1 MANDE
6 IEVREASAI
15 AQPSIQKSVGY
26 AAAATY
32 LAKRQNQSK
41 LGRFFSDCSKHQALI
56 WMCVPAIIFFIA
68 FNYLPLPGIYVAFVK
83 YNYQKGIFGSKFI
96 GLDNFKFLLT
106 SGKLWTLT
114 RNTVLYNFAFLIL
127 DNVIAMFMA
136 ILINEITSRM
146 FKKVTQTIMLL
157 PYFISAVL
165 VGLLVYNVLNYDYG
179 FLNSLLIKL
188 NLQRWAP
195 YSNPKVWPPL
205 IILIQL
211 WQCTGYNT
219 VVYFAAIMGID
230 SETIEAARIDGVN
243 AFQRIWYIE
252 LPLLKPTLVILM
264 LFAMGGIVKGNFGLF
279 YNIIGSNSLL
289 YSTTDI
295 LETYVYRATM
305 QDFNFST
312 ASAIGFYQ
320 SIVGFIIVIACNKII
335 KKIEPEY
342 SLF

>member
-1 MANDE
+1 MEKVKTAASE
-6 IEVREASAI
+6 GTVSAGTPAEVT
-15 AQPSIQKSVGY
+15 V
-26 AAAATY
+26 
-32 LAKRQNQSK
+32 LAKKKK
-41 LGRFFSDCSKHQALI
+41 LGKTGIFFRECGKHYSLI
-56 WMCVPAIIFFIA
+56 LMCIPAIIFFIA
-68 FNYLPLPGIYVAFVK
+68 FSYAPLPGIYVAFVK
-83 YNYQKGIFGSKFI
+83 YNYASGIFGSDFI
-96 GLDNFKFLLT
+96 GLDNFKFLFE
-106 SGKLWTLT
+106 SGQMWKLT
-114 RNTVLYNFAFLIL
+114 RNTILYNFAFLVL
-127 DNVIAMFMA
+127 DNVVAMFMA
-136 ILINEITSRM
+136 ILINEITNRI
-146 FKKVTQTIMLL
+146 FKKITQTIMLL

-179 FLNSLLIKL
+179 FLNSVLRSLGL
-188 NLQRWAP
+188 SRWAP
-195 YSNPKVWPPL
+195 YSNPKAWPPL
-205 IILIQL
+205 IILVQL

-219 VVYFAAIMGID
+219 IVYFAAIMGID

-279 YNIIGSNSLL
+279 YNIIGTNALL
-289 YSTTDI
+289 YPTTDI

-320 SIVGFIIVIACNKII
+320 SVIGFVIVMICNAVI